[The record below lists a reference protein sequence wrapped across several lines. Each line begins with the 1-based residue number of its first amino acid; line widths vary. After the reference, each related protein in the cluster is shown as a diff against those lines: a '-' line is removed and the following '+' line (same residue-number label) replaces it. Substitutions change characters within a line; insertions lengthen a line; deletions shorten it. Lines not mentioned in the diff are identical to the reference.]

1 MNRIAHSLVLTSSA
15 LAMMAWSPVHAQE
28 AQDAAAPTVADEA
41 GNEIVVT
48 GQRASLEAA
57 RNVKKNSDLVV
68 DSIVAEDIGKL
79 PDTSVASALQRV
91 AGVQVVNGFNN
102 EIQSPIVRGLGDIL
116 TTLDGREI
124 FTGVGRGFSFQDL
137 PAEAIGGIDVYKSN
151 SANLIEGGVA
161 GVIDMKLQKPFNFD
175 KGLTIAANG
184 RVYNGRVSDKTSYTA
199 GLLVAN
205 TWDVGDGR
213 MGALIDVSY
222 ARNNFSRPVS
232 FNCDPR
238 STNHGPAGAP
248 NLVLPTCV
256 GGTTDTG
263 HNTRPQV
270 NAALQWEVTPEL
282 ELYLDGVYTGY
293 RSTFATN
300 FIFADLFAGSSISNA
315 TAGSDCFSSPVN
327 GAGFLGGGNDPV
339 ENLCIGQSAT
349 FNGVDALTSTQ
360 AKKQRT
366 DQYVLGG
373 GAKWN
378 TDTVHVVF
386 DASYIQSKN
395 SNRAIIV
402 DVAKHNTAVD
412 VVVDDNGHGTTNM
425 QGNPLGNP
433 DGFVFANTLFQDLNK
448 SNSRQYAFKLDTAF
462 DIDSNF
468 LRQVQIGARYSDRQG
483 TFRAVAGGPSFP
495 GPNRGTLVSS
505 VGLPSDFMVSSP
517 DTIPYINGGQHW
529 YTPNADY
536 LLNNTDELR
545 ALYGA
550 PAGDPAWDPTR
561 NYDAAEKT
569 FAGYIQGKYQLDIG
583 DVSAIDGLVGVRIV
597 STNRTID
604 GTSRVIGG
612 AAGGG
617 DLFVPINRDT
627 TDVYVLPNA
636 SIRFKA
642 NDQLQFRAT
651 YAKTMSRPTFGD
663 LNPGLSLAA
672 PGGNPNVIL
681 AGAGGNPDL
690 KAQQS
695 DNFDVTAEYY
705 FGRSSYVSVAGYL
718 RKLTDRVAPDTSIQV
733 IDGQTYQITQPRNL
747 GSSELKGVEV
757 AGQAFLDFL
766 PEGFDGFGL
775 MGTFTFA
782 DSKVTTKGDLLEGQ
796 QLLGVSKYSYTAG
809 ALYEKYGI
817 TARVVYTWRS
827 GYNETA
833 FGAGTLTGSTDS
845 VQFNK
850 VKSNGRLD
858 FSVGYDVTPNIT
870 VTVDGVNVNGG
881 KYYSYFDTPAF
892 PHDVRID
899 DKFYGAS
906 IRVKY

>member
-1 MNRIAHSLVLTSSA
+1 MKSITHSLVLTSSV
-15 LAMMAWSPVHAQE
+15 LAMMACAPAAFAQDVAE
-28 AQDAAAPTVADEA
+28 DAAAPSVAE

-151 SANLIEGGVA
+151 SANLVEGGVA

-199 GLLVAN
+199 GLLIAN
-205 TWDVGDGR
+205 TWDVGEGR
-213 MGALIDVSY
+213 LGALIDVSY

-238 STNHGPAGAP
+238 SSNNGPAGAP
-248 NLVLPTCV
+248 GLVLPTCV

-300 FIFADLFAGSSISNA
+300 FIFADLFAGSSITNGV
-315 TAGSDCFSSPVN
+315 AGDDCFSAPVD
-327 GAGFLGGGNDPV
+327 GAGFLGGAGDAPQ
-339 ENLCIGQSAT
+339 NLCIAKSAT

-360 AKKQRT
+360 AKRQRT

-412 VVVDDNGHGTTNM
+412 VVVDDNGHGTSVM
-425 QGNPLGNP
+425 QGNPLGTS

-462 DIDSNF
+462 DIDSSF
-468 LRQVQIGARYSDRQG
+468 LRQMQFGARYSDRQG
-483 TFRAVAGGPSFP
+483 SFRAVAGGPSFP
-495 GPNRGTLVSS
+495 GPNRGTLVDS
-505 VGLPSDFMVSSP
+505 VGLPSDFMVRSP
-517 DTIPYINGGQHW
+517 DSIPYINGGKHW
-529 YTPNADY
+529 YTPNASY
-536 LLNNTDELR
+536 LLNNTDDLR

-550 PAGDPAWDPTR
+550 PAGDPDWDPTR

-569 FAGYIQGKYQLDIG
+569 FAAYAQGKYQLDIG
-583 DVSAIDGLVGVRIV
+583 NVSSIDGLFGVRVV

-612 AAGGG
+612 GAGGS

-627 TDVYVLPNA
+627 SDIYVLPNA
-636 SIRFKA
+636 SMRFKA
-642 NDQLQFRAT
+642 TDQLQFRAT
-651 YAKTMSRPTFGD
+651 YAKTVSRPTFGD

-695 DNFDVTAEYY
+695 NNFDVTAEYY
-705 FGRSSYVSVAGYL
+705 FGRSSYVSLAGYM
-718 RKLTDRVAPDTSIQV
+718 RKLKDRVAPDTSIQV

-747 GSSELKGVEV
+747 GSSELKGIEA
-757 AGQAFLDFL
+757 AGQFFFDFL

-775 MGTFTFA
+775 MGTFTYA

-833 FGAGTLTGSTDS
+833 FGAGTLTGSQDS

-850 VKSNGRLD
+850 VKANGRLD

-892 PHDVRID
+892 PHDIRID
-899 DKFYGAS
+899 DKFYGMS
-906 IRVKY
+906 VRVKY

>member
-1 MNRIAHSLVLTSSA
+1 MNRIAHSLVLSSSA
-15 LAMMAWSPVHAQE
+15 LALTIWSPVHAQE
-28 AQDAAAPTVADEA
+28 VQGAAAADVA

-57 RNVKKNSDLVV
+57 RNIKKNSDLIV

-184 RVYNGRVSDKTSYTA
+184 RVYNGRVSDETSYTA
-199 GLLVAN
+199 SLLVSN

-213 MGALIDVSY
+213 LGALIDVSY

-248 NLVLPTCV
+248 DLVLPTCV

-270 NAALQWEVTPEL
+270 NAARQWEVTPEL
-282 ELYLDGVYTGY
+282 DLYHDGLYTGY

-300 FIFADLFAGSSISNA
+300 FIFADLFAGNSITNA
-315 TAGSDCFSSPVN
+315 TASSDCFTAPVDN
-327 GAGFLGGGNDPV
+327 AGFLGGNNV

-360 AKKQRT
+360 AKKQST

-378 TDTVHVVF
+378 TDTIHVVF

-395 SNRAIIV
+395 ANRAIIV
-402 DVAKHNTAVD
+402 DVAKRNQSVD
-412 VVVDDNGHGTTNM
+412 ILVNDNGHGTTQM
-425 QGNPLGNP
+425 VGDPLSTP

-448 SNSRQYAFKLDTAF
+448 SNSRQYAFKLDSAF
-462 DIDSNF
+462 DVDSSF
-468 LRQVQIGARYSDRQG
+468 LRQVQVGARYSDRQG

-495 GPNRGTLVSS
+495 GPNRGTLVDS
-505 VGLPSDFMVSSP
+505 VGLPSDFMVRSP
-517 DTIPYINGGQHW
+517 DSIPYINGGSHW

-536 LLNNTDELR
+536 LLNNTDDLR

-550 PAGDPAWDPTR
+550 PAGDPDWDPTR

-569 FAGYIQGKYQLDIG
+569 FAAYMQGKYQLDIG
-583 DVSAIDGLVGVRIV
+583 DVSMIDGLVGLRVVR
-597 STNRTID
+597 TNRTID

-612 AAGGG
+612 ATDGS
-617 DLFVPINRDT
+617 DLFVPVNRDT
-627 TDVYVLPNA
+627 SDVYVLPNA

-642 NDQLQFRAT
+642 NDQLQFRGT
-651 YAKTMSRPTFGD
+651 YAKTMARPTFGD

-681 AGAGGNPDL
+681 AGSGGNPDL

-695 DNFDVTAEYY
+695 HNFDVTAEYY
-705 FGRSSYVSVAGYL
+705 FGRSSYVSLAGYY
-718 RKLTDRVAPDTSIQV
+718 RKLKDRVAPDTTIQV

-747 GSSELKGVEV
+747 GSSNLKGIEA
-757 AGQAFLDFL
+757 AGQFFLDFL

-775 MGTFTFA
+775 MGTFTYA

-850 VKSNGRLD
+850 VK
-858 FSVGYDVTPNIT
+858 
-870 VTVDGVNVNGG
+870 
-881 KYYSYFDTPAF
+881 
-892 PHDVRID
+892 
-899 DKFYGAS
+899 
-906 IRVKY
+906 